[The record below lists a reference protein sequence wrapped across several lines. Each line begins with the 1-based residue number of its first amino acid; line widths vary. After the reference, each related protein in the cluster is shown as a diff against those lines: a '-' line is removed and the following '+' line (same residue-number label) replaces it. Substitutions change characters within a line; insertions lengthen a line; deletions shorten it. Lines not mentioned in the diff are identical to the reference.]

1 MRQYAVWNIELY
13 WIHLS
18 FFFIIVHV
26 CATYMKISLRDD
38 PIQMYVGG

>member
-1 MRQYAVWNIELY
+1 MQFGTLNCIGSICL
-13 WIHLS
+13 